1 MFMEEV
7 SVMGSQVMCHFCCE
21 YRECFEVTHKS
32 GKEQFNMCFRCGLNY
47 QGKEIWKE
55 EREVQSV

>member
-1 MFMEEV
+1 
-7 SVMGSQVMCHFCCE
+7 MGARVMCHFCCE
-21 YRECFEVTHKS
+21 YRECFQVVHEK

-55 EREVQSV
+55 ERKVQNV